1 MLGAHLLYVRSF
13 SSGLLILHHLKPAL
27 PIYGI
32 IMQKNKPRLKKLR
45 NSIKGRIRVH
55 VKNNKNSLLFKIL
68 DCYKTTRDF
77 ELNYGVIDKDA

>member
-27 PIYGI
+27 PIYSI
-32 IMQKNKPRLKKLR
+32 IMQKNKPRLKKLQ
-45 NSIKGRIRVH
+45 NSIKVTLEFTL
-55 VKNNKNSLLFKIL
+55 KTTKTLLFKIL

-77 ELNYGVIDKDA
+77 ELNYRVIDKDA